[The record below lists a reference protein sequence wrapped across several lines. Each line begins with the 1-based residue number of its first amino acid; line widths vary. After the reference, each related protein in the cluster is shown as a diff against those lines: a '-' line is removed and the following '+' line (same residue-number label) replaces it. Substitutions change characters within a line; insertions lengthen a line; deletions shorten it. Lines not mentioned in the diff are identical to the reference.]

1 MTSTLSIEDDISI
14 HEPTISSMS
23 RENSMHSFFYES
35 APEDVDDDDNERSW
49 RDSTKWSIG
58 AVGAGWQKVQ
68 KGSGEYSMISQDAG
82 EMTSQEGGESN
93 DSESS
98 YSEDSLLS
106 HPSISSISTDNGGD
120 VIKYQLRGT

>member
-1 MTSTLSIEDDISI
+1 MTSNHSLASETTEDDISI
-14 HEPTISSMS
+14 HKPTISSMS

-35 APEDVDDDDNERSW
+35 APEDVGDDDIERSW

-68 KGSGEYSMISQDAG
+68 KGSGEYSMISQEA
-82 EMTSQEGGESN
+82 GESN

>member
-1 MTSTLSIEDDISI
+1 
-14 HEPTISSMS
+14 
-23 RENSMHSFFYES
+23 MHSFFYES
-35 APEDVDDDDNERSW
+35 APEDVGDDDIERSW

-68 KGSGEYSMISQDAG
+68 KGSGEYSMISREA
-82 EMTSQEGGESN
+82 GESN